1 MRCFKRFTS
10 PGFVEEGESKSLSR
24 IFFLGQRLSSLLSPG
39 QRLKKQLACLLVLLT
54 PISSFADDA
63 EEEISA
69 YEEMLAE
76 AVEETQPLLELELEF
91 EPTIKVIE
99 HKEVRVMGFQGRLR
113 DEAVEVEVAVRP
125 PKANEPPLEFMKP
138 LYNAEIS
145 FVKRVC
151 NPSDQQMKDIIAA
164 VKTAYQTTG
173 EMDDDPNNINFQ
185 AGQVRIM
192 GPGNEQLNENP
203 YRRVRRDA
211 KNHLKEQLS
220 DEQYAKYLVEA
231 KQRDDFERGAAIEI
245 VVGLIDD
252 KIPLAEPER
261 SELVRE
267 LLDKWD
273 DVDLQSV
280 QNYVYN
286 PEYMP
291 QLPPGVIDKVL
302 TKKQLATWRTL
313 NVTNISFHIG
323 FNNGQNLTLDEEW
336 IQ

>member
-1 MRCFKRFTS
+1 MRCLKRFTS
-10 PGFVEEGESKSLSR
+10 PDFVGGGKAAVFGLT
-24 IFFLGQRLSSLLSPG
+24 
-39 QRLKKQLACLLVLLT
+39 CLLALLT

-63 EEEISA
+63 EEELSA

-76 AVEETQPLLELELEF
+76 AAQEAQPTRQLELNH
-91 EPTIKVIE
+91 EPTIKVTE
-99 HKEVRVMGFQGRLR
+99 HKEVRVEGFQGRLR
-113 DEAVEVEVAVRP
+113 DEAVEVEVAVRA

-138 LYNAEIS
+138 LYNTEIS

-164 VKTAYQTTG
+164 VKTAYQATG
-173 EMDDDPNNINFQ
+173 DMDDDPNNINFQ

-211 KNHLKEQLS
+211 KNHLKEPLS
-220 DEQYAKYLVEA
+220 DEQYAKYLLEV

-252 KIPLAEPER
+252 KLPLTGPQR
-261 SELVRE
+261 NELVQG
-267 LLDKWD
+267 LLDKWN

-286 PEYMP
+286 PEYVP

-302 TKKQLATWRTL
+302 TKKQMSTWRTL
-313 NVTNISFHIG
+313 NVMNISFHVG
-323 FNNGQNLTLDEEW
+323 FNNGQNMTLDEEW
-336 IQ
+336 IK